1 MLCVPEH
8 PSSCQHVLMHPT
20 MSQLI
25 PVQPSTSRDHPSTS
39 QIIPVHPS
47 GCPSSSQYILA
58 HPSMYQLILAH
69 PSSSQHIPAVLPCP
83 CPQLSPPVPLGSGCT
98 AGKVLI
104 PKKSKAGMISSPN
117 ETCLAPGFRRHPTNP
132 SWRAR
137 GEVDLNCPR
146 ILPPEALLALPASPP
161 EPGELGLNSG
171 RALGEHRAPSPEV
184 WVQRDP
190 CSRGARPSI
199 SRGTSGMRSLPASV
213 LLALAFGLVRQ
224 STGWKT
230 SQLSLGFAVT
240 GC

>member
-1 MLCVPEH
+1 M
-8 PSSCQHVLMHPT
+8 
-20 MSQLI
+20 
-25 PVQPSTSRDHPSTS
+25 
-39 QIIPVHPS
+39 
-47 GCPSSSQYILA
+47 
-58 HPSMYQLILAH
+58 
-69 PSSSQHIPAVLPCP
+69 PCP
-83 CPQLSPPVPLGSGCT
+83 RIHHLLACSLPKVRAVQGMWGVASPWLQPHSFP
-98 AGKVLI
+98 
-104 PKKSKAGMISSPN
+104 
-117 ETCLAPGFRRHPTNP
+117 RHPTNP
-132 SWRAR
+132 SWRAQ

-171 RALGEHRAPSPEV
+171 RALGEHPAPSPEV

-190 CSRGARPSI
+190 CSRGARASS
-199 SRGTSGMRSLPASV
+199 SRGTSGMPSLPASV